1 VESFRGRGVVKLI
14 SSNGCEHTSAITED
28 GELWTCGYNARG
40 QLGHGNKT
48 HQSVPRLVDSL
59 RAYRVKHISCS
70 YYHSIVSCE
79 DDKIFG
85 FGRNDYGQ
93 LGLGH
98 NDDKLRPTPITFF
111 NGQRVVDIACG
122 QYHSL
127 VSVGSGG
134 IFAFGKNDYGQ
145 LGIVPNEPKWHPVM
159 VTGSDASSSTNTAAG
174 GLLTGLGEGELIP
187 RIACGYYHSLAL
199 KQDGTVFSF
208 GRNDYGQLGLGNNE
222 NVRVPTQV
230 MALSTLCIREITS
243 GCYHSIALT
252 RTGSVYV
259 WGRNNHGQLGIGTT
273 DDSNTPSRIDALI
286 HKTAIQVT
294 AGFYHTLVLTGNPD
308 EADSIGGYMN
318 NYGGNYGGYM
328 NYGMHSESGM
338 SSSFGNHHHH
348 LHNNNHRDNKHPL
361 MNSLSN
367 DLKTL
372 LNNPARSD
380 VTFMVEGRPIY
391 AHRCVI
397 MCRCDPL
404 ERMLEGPMRESSQ
417 KEIVLHEQQYEVFMA
432 LLEYLYTDRVAA
444 IQSKTVKVEFALDLL
459 SVADQ
464 FLVEKLK
471 LLCENSIQ
479 KSIDVDNV
487 AHMLSTADQRQ
498 AHGLRKKCFEYILRH
513 FGKVIGTQAFSEIS
527 KPLLQEVLFAASKR
541 GVHLR

>member
-1 VESFRGRGVVKLI
+1 
-14 SSNGCEHTSAITED
+14 
-28 GELWTCGYNARG
+28 
-40 QLGHGNKT
+40 
-48 HQSVPRLVDSL
+48 
-59 RAYRVKHISCS
+59 
-70 YYHSIVSCE
+70 
-79 DDKIFG
+79 
-85 FGRNDYGQ
+85 
-93 LGLGH
+93 
-98 NDDKLRPTPITFF
+98 
-111 NGQRVVDIACG
+111 
-122 QYHSL
+122 
-127 VSVGSGG
+127 
-134 IFAFGKNDYGQ
+134 
-145 LGIVPNEPKWHPVM
+145 
-159 VTGSDASSSTNTAAG
+159 
-174 GLLTGLGEGELIP
+174 
-187 RIACGYYHSLAL
+187 
-199 KQDGTVFSF
+199 
-208 GRNDYGQLGLGNNE
+208 
-222 NVRVPTQV
+222 
-230 MALSTLCIREITS
+230 
-243 GCYHSIALT
+243 
-252 RTGSVYV
+252 
-259 WGRNNHGQLGIGTT
+259 
-273 DDSNTPSRIDALI
+273 
-286 HKTAIQVT
+286 
-294 AGFYHTLVLTGNPD
+294 
-308 EADSIGGYMN
+308 
-318 NYGGNYGGYM
+318 M